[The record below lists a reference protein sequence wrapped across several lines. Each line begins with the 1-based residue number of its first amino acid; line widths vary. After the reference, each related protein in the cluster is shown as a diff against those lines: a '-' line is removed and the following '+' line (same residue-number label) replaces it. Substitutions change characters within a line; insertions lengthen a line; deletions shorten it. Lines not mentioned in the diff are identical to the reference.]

1 MSLLE
6 KQGKALDDLDMD
18 SLNEIYHDDYE
29 FTLHSAGRTLNKKD
43 VIDWIAMDDVVTKNF
58 RILYENDEIGVTHA
72 VVKFKSDENIQG
84 VMSFFRFKDG
94 KLFRHE
100 TGASNLPK
108 EQKMFLTN
116 IPQTK
121 NSLRGHNCNYS
132 NNK

>member
-6 KQGKALDDLDMD
+6 KWGEALDSLDMD

-29 FTLHSAGRTLNKKD
+29 FTLHSAGKTLGKKD

-58 RILYENDEIGVTHA
+58 RILYQNDEIGVTHA
-72 VVKFKSDENIQG
+72 VVKFKSDGNIQG
-84 VMSFFRFKDG
+84 VMSFFKFKDG

-108 EQKMFLTN
+108 E
-116 IPQTK
+116 
-121 NSLRGHNCNYS
+121 
-132 NNK
+132 

>member
-6 KQGKALDDLDMD
+6 KWGKALDDLDMD
-18 SLNEIYHDDYE
+18 TLDEIYHDDYE

-58 RILYENDEIGVTHA
+58 RILYENNEIGVTHA
-72 VVKFKSDENIQG
+72 VVRFKSDGNVQG

-108 EQKMFLTN
+108 E
-116 IPQTK
+116 
-121 NSLRGHNCNYS
+121 
-132 NNK
+132 